1 MGATIVASYHTD
13 DRRGYQV
20 RLLALPVTD
29 YNELGVGLDKLEY
42 RGPKAGSL
50 WQLDKGP
57 ALLSE
62 QGESSKH
69 PIIWELFEL

>member
-1 MGATIVASYHTD
+1 MIASYHTD

-29 YNELGVGLDKLEY
+29 YYELGIGLDKLEY
-42 RGPKAGSL
+42 RGSKTGSL

-57 ALLSE
+57 ALYWE

-69 PIIWELFEL
+69 PIIWELFVL